1 MLQPEDLGKAVV
13 DVLKNNS
20 NYYTYDIMLRDA
32 VISHIL
38 DHRIICIF
46 SNKIIFRLL

>member
-20 NYYTYDIMLRDA
+20 NYYTYDIMLRNT

-38 DHRIICIF
+38 GQTELF
-46 SNKIIFRLL
+46 ANQEN